1 MKASATISKIIRSAQ
16 AVLRA
21 CFIIFIV
28 LYLSKGIF
36 PESSVHF
43 DMEAIESSENHETE
57 TEDESEGNKKETEQD
72 DHLKFFYGYGYGF
85 SMDNELIEGDFF
97 IAGSSYLQNS
107 TPPPE
112 QV

>member
-1 MKASATISKIIRSAQ
+1 MKTSCNILKVARYAQ
-16 AVLRA
+16 EALRA

-36 PESSVHF
+36 PENSDHF
-43 DMEAIESSENHETE
+43 DMEAIESSENHGTE

-72 DHLKFFYGYGYGF
+72 DHLKFFYGYGYSF
-85 SMDNELIEGDFF
+85 FFDIQLNEGDFF